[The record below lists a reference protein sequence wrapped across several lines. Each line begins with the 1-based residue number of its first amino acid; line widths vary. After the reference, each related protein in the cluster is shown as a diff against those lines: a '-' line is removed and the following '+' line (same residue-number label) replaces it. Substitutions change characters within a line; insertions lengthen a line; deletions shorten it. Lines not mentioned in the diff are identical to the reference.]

1 MILNILTNLDGF
13 ICYVNTDTVN
23 QMQHNDSTIN
33 LTLSLIHAYYIT
45 ILYSK
50 FKSNISMF

>member
-33 LTLSLIHAYYIT
+33 FTLSLIHTYYIT
-45 ILYSK
+45 ILYLRNNSWQA
-50 FKSNISMF
+50 